1 LALAIFLSASALPVA
16 VVPAAPLWPVDMVVS
31 VVVTGVAG
39 AVVVW
44 A

>member
-1 LALAIFLSASALPVA
+1 MPA
-16 VVPAAPLWPVDMVVS
+16 VPLWPVDIVVS
-31 VVVTGVAG
+31 VVVVAGVVVVTGVAG